1 MPARP
6 RAGEQYLSITI
17 IRKSYLPIR
26 CLVKFTFNLSSQS
39 AIFWVL
45 VDKALQAL
53 VGHLAHFVAQ

>member
-17 IRKSYLPIR
+17 ISKSYLLIR
-26 CLVKFTFNLSSQS
+26 CLAKLTHNLSSQS
-39 AIFWVL
+39 AVFRVL

-53 VGHLAHFVAQ
+53 AGHLAHLVAQ